1 MLSFTTHALKTP
13 WRIGAVAGVTFTQLI
28 RMRTFV
34 VLALFALFFLGLQ
47 FIPYQQ
53 NLGIEYQGLG
63 ELQLLRD
70 VAMGCMRLFSMLF
83 CIAATSLLLP
93 RDSEDRILYTILS
106 KPVPRFDYL
115 AGKALGVLVVLG
127 TMLLVMDGLM
137 VGLLQLRSAEITQ
150 QLQEALAARNLGE
163 QEMLP
168 YLQQVAEASNVATAQ
183 WNLLASFLGYAVLTT
198 FTLVISCFTS
208 GTLVSMVFAL
218 GGYFIGMFR
227 EQLFSLIRSVGELGS
242 APNTTLHWVECVF
255 SLVLPDFSLFNL
267 SENADAI
274 AEAGARMA
282 GELGV
287 IALGYMLL
295 HLLIGAWILS
305 HKEF

>member
-1 MLSFTTHALKTP
+1 M
-13 WRIGAVAGVTFTQLI
+13 TFTQLI

-53 NLGIEYQGLG
+53 NLGVEYQGLG

-267 SENADAI
+267 SENTDAI

-282 GELGV
+282 EELGV